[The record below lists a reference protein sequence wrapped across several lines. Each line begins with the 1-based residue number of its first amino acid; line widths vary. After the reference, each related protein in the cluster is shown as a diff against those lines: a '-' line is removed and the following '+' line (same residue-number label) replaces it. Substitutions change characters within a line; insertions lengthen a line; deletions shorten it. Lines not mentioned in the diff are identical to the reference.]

1 MKKSTLLVAA
11 LALFAGS
18 ASADIVEVTTA
29 DMNPE
34 TTGSLVNVL
43 MNLPDA
49 QETTITFNL
58 DVDELNFLT
67 NVPKAD
73 APEEITHPAIPLINK
88 IVVID
93 GKNKKTGNN
102 VTINGTET
110 TTFLETKENTKL
122 TLKNLTISKFVG
134 IAFKS
139 SVTSTLIAEDCIFT
153 NNKDVKIEKGNNG
166 IIRLSH
172 ADAVFN
178 RCVFTDNKATGSY
191 GGGAICFYTGGNT
204 SASLRVTNCT
214 FAHNEAYSGGAI
226 SVNVRN
232 KGAVPTVYIANCTF
246 ANNSVSDRGG
256 AIYMQTAEVSGSF
269 APVMVNN
276 TFVGNMTNHVTS
288 DDGGAVNV
296 WSRATTTMSPVFVN
310 NLFVAN
316 CWDPWGK
323 SPLNDVKAFYLEG
336 ALDVNGNPLPQ
347 TVNPVC
353 VNNGFTAIEDT
364 FYKTYADKNFKVD
377 FAADAVFAEKEQN
390 PWDEGDP
397 EYNHQTAKLSGDLKV
412 AMLAKES
419 VAIGKG
425 VATFEGVEIPTTD
438 QLGNA
443 RPAAPALG
451 AVEYTEN
458 SGVEGVVAATDAYMI
473 KSGDVLLLNNVNG
486 TVYIFDVMGSLVQT
500 SVANDVVSI
509 ANLTNGVYVAKAANC
524 VVKFVK

>member
-1 MKKSTLLVAA
+1 MKKSTLLIAA
-11 LALFAGS
+11 LSLFAGS
-18 ASADIVEVTTA
+18 VTAETVEVTTA
-29 DMNPE
+29 EMNSE
-34 TTGSLVNVL
+34 TTGSLINIL
-43 MNLPDA
+43 NNLPDA

-122 TLKNLTISKFVG
+122 TLKNLTISKFTG
-134 IAFKS
+134 IAFKGS
-139 SVTSTLIAEDCIFT
+139 TTSTLIAEDCIFV

-172 ADAVFN
+172 ADGVFN
-178 RCVFTDNKATGSY
+178 RCVFEDNKATGSY
-191 GGGAICFYTGGNT
+191 GGGAICFYTGA
-204 SASLRVTNCT
+204 ASPVSLKITNCT

-226 SVNVRN
+226 SVNVRD
-232 KGAVPTVYIANCTF
+232 KGAVPTVYIANSTF

-256 AIYMQTAEVSGSF
+256 AIYMQTAEKSGSF

-310 NLFVAN
+310 NLFVSN

-336 ALDVNGNPLPQ
+336 ALDVNGNPLAQ
-347 TVNPVC
+347 TVKPIC
-353 VNNGFTAIEDT
+353 VNNGFAAVEDT
-364 FYKTYADKNFKVD
+364 FYKTYAEKNFKVD
-377 FAADAVFAEKEQN
+377 FAKDAIFAETEQN

-412 AMLAKES
+412 AMLAEGS
-419 VAIGKG
+419 VVIGKG
-425 VATFEGVEIPTTD
+425 IASYEGIEIPTTD

-443 RPAAPALG
+443 RPASPALG
-451 AVEYTEN
+451 AVEYADN
-458 SGVEGVVAATDAYMI
+458 SGVEGIAAAAKTQI
-473 KSGDVLLLNNVNG
+473 VKSGDALLLNNVNG
-486 TVYIFDVMGSLVQT
+486 PVYIFDVMGRLVQT
-500 SVANDVVSI
+500 SAAEENVSI
-509 ANLTNGVYVAKAANC
+509 ANLTNGIYVAKAANC